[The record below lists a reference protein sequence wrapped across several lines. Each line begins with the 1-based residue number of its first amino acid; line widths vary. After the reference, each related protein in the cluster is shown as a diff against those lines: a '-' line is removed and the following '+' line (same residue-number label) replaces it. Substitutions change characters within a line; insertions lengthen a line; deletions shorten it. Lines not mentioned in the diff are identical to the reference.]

1 MPLIICPILNVG
13 QPELIRMVSESV
25 EFDGVLK
32 DRRQKKMLDMEQ
44 GEE

>member
-1 MPLIICPILNVG
+1 MPLIICPILNVS
-13 QPELIRMVSESV
+13 QLELIRMDSESE

-32 DRRQKKMLDMEQ
+32 DRRQKKMFDLEQ